1 MLTLFFI
8 AAVGLFAIYATR
20 QSVRLMEPV
29 PAKVGNRLQ
38 KLWLDFHQGVR
49 EKKYLRAEKALLT
62 ILRVD
67 KKNATAYNRLGILY
81 AKQKAYADAI
91 ECFEIAQSI
100 EPSPSSLHNLGLIY
114 YETGQFPKALKAFE
128 HALELEDS
136 LAARHIAY
144 AKVHEKLKNK
154 KQIVESLERAFHL
167 EPNVQ
172 TFNLLVEAYDEYGH
186 GEKAQELRDRIEKLK
201 SQQQQQGAPAK
212 VQQPRKVVM

>member
-1 MLTLFFI
+1 MITLFFI
-8 AAVGLFAIYATR
+8 ALVGLFAIYATK

-29 PAKVGNRLQ
+29 PARVGNRLQ
-38 KLWLDFHQGVR
+38 KLWDDFHLGVS

-81 AKQKAYADAI
+81 AKQRAYADAI

-114 YETGQFPKALKAFE
+114 YETGQYPKALNAFE
-128 HALELEDS
+128 RALVLEDG
-136 LAARHIAY
+136 LAARHIAF
-144 AKVHEKLKNK
+144 AKVHEKLGNK
-154 KQIVESLERAFHL
+154 KKIVESLERAFHL

-172 TFNLLVEAYDEYGH
+172 TFNLLVEAYDAHGH
-186 GEKAQELRDRIEKLK
+186 EEKAQELRERIEKLK
-201 SQQQQQGAPAK
+201 NQQQQTPAK

>member
-8 AAVGLFAIYATR
+8 ALIGLFAIYATKK
-20 QSVRLMEPV
+20 SVRMMEPM

-38 KLWLDFHQGVR
+38 RLWDDFHIGVR

-81 AKQKAYADAI
+81 AKQKAFADAI

-114 YETGQFPKALKAFE
+114 YETGQYPKAANAFE
-128 HALELEDS
+128 RALALEDD

-144 AKVHEKLKNK
+144 AKVQENLGNK
-154 KQIVESLERAFHL
+154 KQIVESLETAFHL

-186 GEKAQELRDRIEKLK
+186 AEKAAELRERIEKLK
-201 SQQQQQGAPAK
+201 RKQQTPAH

>member
-1 MLTLFFI
+1 MFTLFFI
-8 AAVGLFAIYATR
+8 TAVGLFAIYTTK
-20 QSVRLMEPV
+20 QSVRMMEPV
-29 PAKVGNRLQ
+29 PARVGNRIQ
-38 KLWLDFHQGVR
+38 KLWVDFHQGIN

-81 AKQKAYADAI
+81 AKQRAYADAI

-114 YETGQFPKALKAFE
+114 YETGQYPKALNAFE
-128 HALELEDS
+128 RALAIEDG

-144 AKVHEKLKNK
+144 AKVHEKMSNK
-154 KQIVESLERAFHL
+154 KQIVSSLERAFHL
-167 EPNVQ
+167 EPNIQ
-172 TFNLLVEAYDEYGH
+172 TFNLLVEAYDSYGH
-186 GEKAQELRDRIEKLK
+186 EEKAQELRDRIEKLK
-201 SQQQQQGAPAK
+201 HQQQQQVVAK